1 MYAVIAGIILGPLV
15 LGPALQNAI
24 IDFGFI
30 FCGLAYERLR
40 TLCCS
45 KRVTK
50 IPSISDTCNS
60 VFENSGFGMTQC
72 QEDLAED
79 DKYSSDEDCA
89 DEDCAAEGSD
99 AAEEGHVGTETQNS
113 ADEILFRNAVLEL
126 QSQLVTKFVSDLET
140 VPEQAPVEAP
150 VESGVATQAFTE
162 APVEAPVKAPFRM
175 DSSSSEQ
182 PLESSN

>member
-89 DEDCAAEGSD
+89 AEGSD

-113 ADEILFRNAVLEL
+113 AEQDEILFRNAVLEL

-140 VPEQAPVEAP
+140 VPVEAP

-162 APVEAPVKAPFRM
+162 APVKAPVEAPVEAPFRM